1 MAEQGM
7 GQRSGS
13 GPGNKLIA
21 TTFLESLAVRGQAA
35 AHERATRALG
45 LAEGGLAEAKAWLPD
60 DVLARMFVAA
70 NTDPSLAR
78 SVGHRLMAPDAS
90 GFPLYGLGLATPE
103 KAYRRV
109 QALLPRD
116 RKESFWIV
124 GEIGS
129 GSARIEFHD
138 RPLDG
143 VDENETNADRPGVG
157 NGRAQ
162 AALCALRVGMLEA
175 VPGLFGLL
183 PARVKESSC
192 LSKGA
197 DACRYE
203 IEWSRHSIAGL
214 ATGSGV
220 GLVLSLGF
228 LSAAFWLGPSV
239 FPISASAFF
248 ALTSFGLAVATGRSF
263 DLHRQ
268 LEAVAGARRGHLA
281 LFDQVDDALASRLD
295 ALARADAKLV
305 GDDFASG
312 AHRPLA
318 DSADVSSATTPVRGG
333 IWTAAQKIHA
343 AAGNLEC
350 WFEEGASE
358 ETDAGEG
365 GVDEGRGLVRE
376 IRAWAAKIAEDGA
389 SEDSLSRDPVDL
401 VALVA
406 RAIAAAR
413 PMLPGSTIIE
423 VERDDDLIPIV
434 CAPVQIEQVVVQL
447 LRNAVEA
454 SRSLSEAPVVF
465 VSLRRITRGIE
476 LAVEDRGVGIEPS
489 LLDEVFD
496 PFFEER
502 PAGIDE
508 GFGLPVCLR
517 IVERH
522 GGELRIEAGDRP
534 GTRVSVLLPESVELG
549 L

>member
-7 GQRSGS
+7 SQRSAS
-13 GPGNKLIA
+13 GPGNKRIA

-35 AHERATRALG
+35 ASERAMRALG
-45 LAEGGLAEAKAWLPD
+45 LAEGGLAEARAWLPD
-60 DVLARMFVAA
+60 DVLGRMFVAA
-70 NTDPSLAR
+70 DTDPSLAR
-78 SVGHRLMAPDAS
+78 SVGHRLMAPDAT
-90 GFPLYGLGLATPE
+90 GLPLYGLGLATPE

-116 RKESFWIV
+116 RAASFWIV

-129 GSARIEFHD
+129 GSARIEYRD
-138 RPLDG
+138 RP
-143 VDENETNADRPGVG
+143 VDDARASADRPGLG
-157 NGRAQ
+157 NGRGEAV
-162 AALCALRVGMLEA
+162 LCALRVGMLEA

-183 PARVKESSC
+183 PASVKESTC

-203 IEWSRHSIAGL
+203 IRWARNSMAGL
-214 ATGSGV
+214 VTGGAV
-220 GLVLSLGF
+220 GLALALGF
-228 LSAAFWLGPSV
+228 LVAAVTLGPSV
-239 FPISASAFF
+239 FPIAASAFF
-248 ALTSFGLAVATGRSF
+248 ATTSFALAVAMGRTL

-281 LFDQVDDALASRLD
+281 LFDQVDDALASKLD
-295 ALARADAKLV
+295 ALARADAKLE
-305 GDDFASG
+305 GDDFATS
-312 AHRPLA
+312 ANRPLS
-318 DSADVSSATTPVRGG
+318 DSGRASSATAPVRGG
-333 IWTAAQKIHA
+333 IWTAVQKIHA
-343 AAGNLEC
+343 AAGDLEC
-350 WFEEGASE
+350 WFEDGAAVE
-358 ETDAGEG
+358 IDRREDAL
-365 GVDEGRGLVRE
+365 DEGRGLVRE

-423 VERDDDLIPIV
+423 VEHDDDLIPIS

-454 SRSLSEAPVVF
+454 SRSLSEPPEVF
-465 VSLRRITRGIE
+465 VSLRSIPRGIE
-476 LAVEDRGVGIEPS
+476 LAVEDRGVGIEPAV
-489 LLDEVFD
+489 LDEVFD

-502 PAGIDE
+502 PVGIDE

-534 GTRVSVLLPESVELG
+534 GTRVSVLLPESVESG